1 MKEVNK
7 LADSNLYLFLR
18 DIIAIGN
25 KAVQKAKEENRKFG
39 IPEFFWKNGKIY
51 YLTED
56 GNLTTK
62 RPDILK

>member
-1 MKEVNK
+1 MKEVSK
-7 LADSNLYLFLR
+7 LKDSNLYLNLR

-25 KAVQKAKEENRKFG
+25 RAVHKAKKENKEFG

-51 YLTED
+51 FVTKD
-56 GNLTTK
+56 GDITTK